1 MKVILAVCWLAAG
14 HALGLALF
22 WALVNVPE
30 SNVWMLALS
39 TLLVALIGQLA
50 ITLYASTVLWLQN
63 ASGLVRAVRSAS
75 TRWLPALAGAL
86 LGGLIWWAGRAMADA
101 LTARAGEIDAWVIA
115 QFNRSDAAGL
125 HQALGFLT
133 GFVQYVAAPAVGTTA
148 FCVALF
154 DGVINLRVWTWLA
167 RAVSVRALSQT
178 AVAVLLLIWGPWQ
191 LAYWRPTLIPANM
204 AEIVFAAVKLASI
217 FAVANLGV
225 VLLLLAGMRAAQ
237 SRIDERDHL

>member
-1 MKVILAVCWLAAG
+1 MLAICWLAAG

-22 WALVNVPE
+22 WGLVNVPE

-39 TLLVALIGQLA
+39 AVLVVLIGQLA
-50 ITLYASTVLWLQN
+50 ITLYASTVLWLQGTG
-63 ASGLVRAVRSAS
+63 GLVAAARAAS
-75 TRWLPALAGAL
+75 TRWLPAVAGAV
-86 LGGLIWWAGRAMADA
+86 LGGLIWWTGHAIAGA

-115 QFNRSDAAGL
+115 QFNSSDTAGL
-125 HQALGFLT
+125 HRALTVLT
-133 GFVQYVAAPAVGTTA
+133 GFVQYVAAPAIGATA

-154 DGVINLRVWTWLA
+154 DGVSNLRVWAWLA

-191 LAYWRPTLIPANM
+191 LAYWRPTLLPANM
-204 AEIVFAAVKLASI
+204 AEIVFAVVKLGTI
-217 FAVANLGV
+217 FTVANLGV